1 MSRGRGLLIVLEGI
15 DGSGKTTIAKML
27 IEELEGRG
35 YRTIYTFEPWTTKFI
50 ENLKELGP
58 LRDAY
63 IDALVYAADRLVH
76 IKSVIEPA
84 ITNGYIVICD
94 RYYYSSVAYQSAMG
108 APMDWV
114 LTVNKFVLKPNL
126 AIYLDIEPE
135 VGIARK
141 RGYISR
147 FPEYEEYE
155 ILKKVRNVYLEMV
168 KRNLLIYVYAGRSI
182 DDVYRDVKNLV
193 YNTIN
198 SIYYNRNRS
207 N

>member
-1 MSRGRGLLIVLEGI
+1 LSRGKGLFIVLEGI

-27 IEELEGRG
+27 IEELEGYG

-50 ENLKELGP
+50 ENLKELGS

-63 IDALVYAADRLVH
+63 IDALIYAADRLVH

-84 ITNGYIVICD
+84 LINGHIVICD
-94 RYYYSSVAYQSAMG
+94 RYYYSSIAYQSAMG

-114 LTVNKFVLKPNL
+114 LTVNKFALKPDL

-141 RGYISR
+141 RGYTSR

-155 ILKKVRNVYLEMV
+155 ILKKVRDVYLEMV
-168 KRNLLIYVYAGRSI
+168 RRNLLIYVYAGRSI

-193 YNTIN
+193 YNAIKSLYHDKN
-198 SIYYNRNRS
+198 G
-207 N
+207 